1 MLGLPDRAFESLHI
15 CALDSF
21 VTKRLLSM
29 PSYSS
34 EKSSNGQNIS
44 ATDLRK
50 QIWTQIPG
58 QAYLTI
64 YIYFD

>member
-1 MLGLPDRAFESLHI
+1 METYYTIKKRKKQVSRAVLGLPDRALESLHI
-15 CALDSF
+15 CTLDSF

-50 QIWTQIPG
+50 QI
-58 QAYLTI
+58 
-64 YIYFD
+64 